1 MRRMLSAL
9 GAVFEQAAYTAVQFG
24 INVALARSMD
34 VAGYG
39 VVAVV
44 LSLVVFINIF
54 YVSFLHEPALI
65 EGLKLRVGFSIE
77 VALLTVLPVAA
88 GSILYLYGHGLSTS
102 ACAAAAVLFASY
114 TAYWVLRT
122 VGAKARGYTG
132 LLACHTLI
140 GGGVA
145 VIGLASGTRK
155 ESAVMLML
163 AAAILLPTL
172 LGAGA
177 IRRDMRNGRIE
188 IIPGRP
194 ASPRQWLGF
203 GASSASAQLMSW
215 LVGPGL
221 VVLLGSLGN
230 FADSAKFRILLTVL
244 LPAQYI
250 LMALGYHLM
259 PRFATS
265 FRQDDTL
272 TLARTSLL
280 FVLGGVALAGALSV
294 LLLLVGDRIVV
305 ILFGAA
311 YGDLDVR
318 FFALFPVVFAV
329 VMCLRTL
336 LKSFGMARAIFLAA
350 GIGLVAGIGLGAWRY
365 PRLDYLVAAQVMLLS
380 FLVIA
385 LIQTGALA
393 MGVLRRHGTA

>member
-39 VVAVV
+39 LVAVV

-65 EGLKLRVGFSIE
+65 EGVKFRVGFSME
-77 VALLTVLPVAA
+77 VAVLTVFPVTA

-122 VGAKARGYTG
+122 AGAKARGYTG
-132 LLACHTLI
+132 LLVCHTLI

-145 VIGLASGTRK
+145 MIGLASDIQQ
-155 ESAVMLML
+155 APAAMLML

-177 IRRDMRNGRIE
+177 IQRDGRIE
-188 IIPGRP
+188 IVSGRP
-194 ASPRQWLGF
+194 ASPRTWLAF

-221 VVLLGSLGN
+221 VVLLGSLGH

-259 PRFATS
+259 PRFAAS
-265 FRQDDTL
+265 FKQDDTL
-272 TLARTSLL
+272 TLAKTSVI
-280 FVLGGVALAGALSV
+280 FVLGGVALAGVLSV
-294 LLLLVGDRIVV
+294 LLLLYGDHLVV
-305 ILFGAA
+305 MLFGAA

-318 FFALFPVVFAV
+318 FFSLFPIVFAV

-350 GIGLVAGIGLGAWRY
+350 SIGLLAGIGLGAWRY
-365 PRLDYLVAAQVMLLS
+365 PQLDYLVAAQIMLVS
-380 FLVIA
+380 FLTIA

-393 MGVLRRHGTA
+393 MGVLRRHGLD

>member
-1 MRRMLSAL
+1 MIRRMLPAL

-39 VVAVV
+39 LVAVV

-65 EGLKLRVGFSIE
+65 EGIKLRVRFSAE
-77 VALLTVLPVAA
+77 VAVLTVFPVAA

-122 VGAKARGYTG
+122 VGAKTRGYAG
-132 LLACHTLI
+132 LLVCHTLI

-145 VIGLASGTRK
+145 VIGLASGTQP
-155 ESAVMLML
+155 APAAMLML
-163 AAAILLPTL
+163 AAAILLPTVVAAATL
-172 LGAGA
+172 
-177 IRRDMRNGRIE
+177 RRRGRLE
-188 IIPGRP
+188 LIPGRP
-194 ASPRQWLGF
+194 DSPRQWLGF

-221 VVLLGSLGN
+221 VVLLGSLGH

-244 LPAQYI
+244 LPAQYV

-259 PRFATS
+259 PRFAAS

-272 TLARTSLL
+272 TLARNAAS
-280 FVLGGVALAGALSV
+280 FVLGGVVLSGALSV
-294 LLLLVGDRIVV
+294 LLLLFGDQLVV
-305 ILFGAA
+305 MLFGAA

-318 FFALFPVVFAV
+318 FFSLFPIVFAV

-350 GIGLVAGIGLGAWRY
+350 GIGLLAGIALGAWRY
-365 PRLDYLVAAQVMLLS
+365 PQLDYLVAAQIMLVS

-385 LIQTGALA
+385 LFQTGAIA
-393 MGVLRRHGTA
+393 MGVLRRHVAA

>member
-39 VVAVV
+39 LVAVV

-54 YVSFLHEPALI
+54 YVSFLHEPSLI
-65 EGLKLRVGFSIE
+65 EGMKVRVRFSIE
-77 VALLTVLPVAA
+77 VAVLTVVPVTA

-122 VGAKARGYTG
+122 VGAKTRGYTG
-132 LLACHTLI
+132 LLVCHTLI

-145 VIGLASGTRK
+145 MIGLASSAQK

-163 AAAILLPTL
+163 AASILLPTL
-172 LGAGA
+172 LAAAA
-177 IRRDMRNGRIE
+177 IRRNGRIE

-194 ASPRQWLGF
+194 ASPRKWLGF

-221 VVLLGSLGN
+221 VVLLGSLGH

-244 LPAQYI
+244 LPAQYV

-259 PRFATS
+259 PRFAAS
-265 FRQDDTL
+265 FRQDDAMAL
-272 TLARTSLL
+272 TRMSVL
-280 FVLGGVALAGALSV
+280 FVLGGAALAGGLSV
-294 LLLLVGDRIVV
+294 LLLLFGDALVV
-305 ILFGAA
+305 MLFGAA

-318 FFALFPVVFAV
+318 FFSLFPVVFAV

-336 LKSFGMARAIFLAA
+336 LKSFGMARAVFLAA
-350 GIGLVAGIGLGAWRY
+350 GIGLLAGIGLGAWRY
-365 PRLDYLVAAQVMLLS
+365 PQLDYLVAAQIMLVS
-380 FLVIA
+380 FLAIA
-385 LIQTGALA
+385 LVQAGALA
-393 MGVLRRHGTA
+393 TGVLRRHAVR